1 MAGKQAKTISDT
13 ELRRLLRLVRRGRYA
28 ARDRVMVLLSVKAG
42 LRACE
47 IAGLTWAMALDATQ
61 RPGPILEVR
70 DDIAKKRRG
79 RAVPIHGALRDALL
93 TLYKELWPEVGDGVK
108 WNRRRI
114 VGVFEPP
121 LLHRRS
127 DTPCPT
133 IASSS

>member
-61 RPGPILEVR
+61 RLGPILEVR
-70 DDIAKKRRG
+70 DGIAKKRRG
-79 RAVPIHGALRDALL
+79 RAVRPYTGLC
-93 TLYKELWPEVGDGVK
+93 E
-108 WNRRRI
+108 
-114 VGVFEPP
+114 
-121 LLHRRS
+121 
-127 DTPCPT
+127 TPCWPST
-133 IASSS
+133 RPVAPCQATP